1 MTKFMRSALPFGHAK
16 NWMLAAILICG
27 ASVLTS
33 CSNEDNNGQ
42 QTKLNRSDY
51 DEDRPVGWA
60 ESVTGG
66 EVGNTIT
73 VTTPEELKTALESAE
88 KYTIYVRGQLRFN
101 SLMTV
106 KNASDK
112 TVIGEPGSVLYN
124 DIHSD
129 VVEESGILLL
139 EECQNIVLRNLTFK
153 SAGAYDIDGYDNLAL
168 SKSQNIWVDHC
179 DFLDGVDGNFDIIE
193 GSDLISVTWCRFR
206 YRIPF
211 WPGGPGGNERNQCS
225 NLVGYDDKLAELD
238 EGHLNVTFANCWWDE
253 GCSERMP
260 RMRFGNAHV
269 FNCLYTCSDNLYCIG
284 AGYKSNIYAEKN
296 AFVNVNSP
304 WMLWATKTDYT
315 DYNITMTGNI
325 GAPDIQE
332 RSGDADYFK
341 PIYSYRAY
349 DVQKVQEVVSN
360 RDFGAGATL

>member
-73 VTTPEELKTALESAE
+73 
-88 KYTIYVRGQLRFN
+88 
-101 SLMTV
+101 
-106 KNASDK
+106 
-112 TVIGEPGSVLYN
+112 
-124 DIHSD
+124 
-129 VVEESGILLL
+129 
-139 EECQNIVLRNLTFK
+139 
-153 SAGAYDIDGYDNLAL
+153 GAYDIDGYDNLAL

-206 YRIPF
+206 YLIPF

-269 FNCLYTCSDNLYCIG
+269 FNYLYTCSDNLYCIG

-304 WMLWATKTDYT
+304 RFLNVNPYR
-315 DYNITMTGNI
+315 NI
-325 GAPDIQE
+325 GDNESCIIGEE
-332 RSGDADYFK
+332 RYTKIDCDH
-341 PIYSYRAY
+341 IENEYRQPY
-349 DVQKVQEVVSN
+349 
-360 RDFGAGATL
+360 GII